1 MIVLKTKTQQRRVL
15 TAILPAIVIGWCA
28 VGLADPAP
36 KRLLEDSLF
45 DEPRSVSSSPVDRAN
60 ADPTNRGRAAGFA
73 PERISP
79 QSVWA
84 DELGLAGVSED
95 VLPLL
100 SVAQQMR
107 DVENMLGRAQCGAAT
122 QHAQRQILDS
132 LDRLLEQVGSR
143 CCPTR
148 SDAGKTPNAG
158 QNQKPSSGAKPGD
171 GQKSGASQG
180 AATDQ
185 TGKAGAGTGQQPSGD
200 QRRVDAAQTRDLMK
214 RLWGELPPR
223 QRDQVLQLPAEEF
236 LPQYEIMIEQYF
248 RRLSEE
254 KRKNPEP

>member
-1 MIVLKTKTQQRRVL
+1 MLKIKTKQRCVWM
-15 TAILPAIVIGWCA
+15 AILPAIMVGWCA
-28 VGLADPAP
+28 VGLADPVLTRSP
-36 KRLLEDSLF
+36 EDALF
-45 DEPRSVSSSPVDRAN
+45 DEPRPAPSSPVDRAH
-60 ADPTNRGRAAGFA
+60 ADPADRGRAAGFA
-73 PERISP
+73 PARISP

-148 SDAGKTPNAG
+148 SAAKTSDAG
-158 QNQKPSSGAKPGD
+158 QNQKPSSGVKPCD
-171 GQKSGASQG
+171 GQKSGPSQG
-180 AATDQ
+180 AAPDR
-185 TGKAGAGTGQQPSGD
+185 TGKTGSGTGQEPSGD

-254 KRKNPEP
+254 KRKYSEP